1 MFRALINKTR
11 NILPFVAIGLSI
23 DSFLMNKETY
33 KNRIYL
39 IFSETERLTNEL
51 NTKQDIII
59 ANVSQKTKIASLT
72 ADATDQLNTVNH
84 YSKIIKEFIKKLD
97 DPNTGTQE
105 REFLLNEFK
114 RNKDFEINSL
124 EKANSTLQKIID
136 IINSDN
142 TGNDFLNQINVLIE
156 NYRAFLST
164 LTLDQIVIILNMWVC
179 VIIFNSIFSI
189 AAVLY
194 GDFLI
199 RYFKLETKFPRIAAF
214 IQLRRKFQ

>member
-39 IFSETERLTNEL
+39 ISSETERLTNEL

-84 YSKIIKEFIKKLD
+84 YSKIIKEFIK
-97 DPNTGTQE
+97 
-105 REFLLNEFK
+105 
-114 RNKDFEINSL
+114 NKDFEINSL

>member
-39 IFSETERLTNEL
+39 IASETERLTNEL
-51 NTKQDIII
+51 NTKQNIII
-59 ANVSQKTKIASLT
+59 AKVAQKTKIASLT

-105 REFLLNEFK
+105 REFFLNKFK
-114 RNKDFEINSL
+114 RN
-124 EKANSTLQKIID
+124 
-136 IINSDN
+136 
-142 TGNDFLNQINVLIE
+142 
-156 NYRAFLST
+156 
-164 LTLDQIVIILNMWVC
+164 
-179 VIIFNSIFSI
+179 
-189 AAVLY
+189 
-194 GDFLI
+194 
-199 RYFKLETKFPRIAAF
+199 FKMETKISRIAAF

>member
-39 IFSETERLTNEL
+39 ISSETERLTNEL

-84 YSKIIKEFIKKLD
+84 YSKIIKEFIK
-97 DPNTGTQE
+97 
-105 REFLLNEFK
+105 
-114 RNKDFEINSL
+114 NKDFEINSL

-214 IQLRRKFQ
+214 IQLRGKF